1 MTSFLPENLS
11 GLKNIIF
18 GPGFGTHW
26 VKGIV
31 NEKKYH
37 TLFMQPLKNLE
48 IIKTLRER
56 QTDRQTDRGRERER
70 VFFVCC
76 IMIYLLINNLLII
89 GTGK

>member
-1 MTSFLPENLS
+1 MSGLKFTLFNVTSFLPENLS

-37 TLFMQPLKNLE
+37 TLSMQPLKNLE

-56 QTDRQTDRGRERER
+56 ERERQTDRQTDR
-70 VFFVCC
+70 
-76 IMIYLLINNLLII
+76 
-89 GTGK
+89 

>member
-31 NEKKYH
+31 DEKKYH
-37 TLFMQPLKNLE
+37 TLFMQPLNNLE
-48 IIKTLRER
+48 IIKTLRERERERDR

-70 VFFVCC
+70 ES
-76 IMIYLLINNLLII
+76 ILRLLHYDLFIN
-89 GTGK
+89 

>member
-1 MTSFLPENLS
+1 ML
-11 GLKNIIF
+11 

-56 QTDRQTDRGRERER
+56 ERERER